1 MAMDVPAIIARIED
15 RLVSMGMSKA
25 EFCEASGISS
35 ATFSQWRTGQYI
47 PSIRKLKSAS
57 STLNIPYDY
66 LVFGKAIPQGKTPKP
81 KSGVKSI
88 HIMARDMS
96 DIDVDEAERI
106 QNLLD
111 AAFNKRFVVREETNE
126 ENS

>member
-1 MAMDVPAIIARIED
+1 MEMNVPAIITRIED
-15 RLVSMGMSKA
+15 RLIALGMSKA
-25 EFCEASGISS
+25 EFYRASGISS

-57 STLNIPYDY
+57 SVLNMSYDY
-66 LVFGKAIPQGKTPKP
+66 LVFGKTVPQEKP
-81 KSGVKSI
+81 IRPRSGVKTI

-106 QNLLD
+106 QKLLD
-111 AAFNKRFVVREETNE
+111 AAFNKKFVVREETNE